1 VQVEVPEYTL
11 ADEVRLDPAATALI
25 IVDMQRDF
33 VEPDGKLY
41 VPDARATVPV
51 IRDLLERARRAGVY
65 RVFTQDTHGTEDP
78 EFSIWGEHAVEG
90 TPGWAIIDELKPEPG
105 EYVVR
110 KLRYDAFYGTS
121 LEHQLRVRKIDTVI
135 VCGTV
140 ANICVHYTAASAAL
154 RWFRVVLPVDA
165 VSALHPFDLQASIRQ
180 TASLFHGI
188 VTRAAAIRFV
198 PELA

>member
-1 VQVEVPEYTL
+1 MQVEVPEYTL
-11 ADEVRLDPAATALI
+11 ADEVLLDPFTTALI
-25 IVDMQRDF
+25 VVDMQRDF

-41 VPDARATVPV
+41 VPDAQGTVPV
-51 IRDLLERARRAGVY
+51 IRDLLERARAAGAF
-65 RVFTQDTHGTEDP
+65 RVFTQDSHGSEDP

-90 TPGWAIIDELKPEPG
+90 TPGWEIIDELKPQAG

-121 LEHQLRVRKIDTVI
+121 LEHQLRVRNIETVI

-154 RWFRVVLPVDA
+154 RWFKVVLPVDGI
-165 VSALHPFDLQASIRQ
+165 SALHPFDLQASIRQ
-180 TASLFHGI
+180 TASLFNGI
-188 VTRAAAIRFV
+188 VTRGSAIQFGQPR
-198 PELA
+198 